1 MIELVDFYYEES
13 GHDMVRA
20 MESLPDVARDF
31 VYQETERCGDVRY
44 YLENYHVINS
54 EAEGYITLYPF
65 WDSQEIFFEVLYEPL
80 MAAQQVKLICLKARQ
95 LGMSTIAEGAI
106 FWKTIRNEG
115 HNTLVIAQEPGQAD
129 YLFGMS
135 QLAYSYLPWWMRPE
149 AKYEAKGHY
158 LVFDRKDKA
167 ESYTN
172 PGLRSQIFVDAANKV
187 SGLAGVGKT
196 LRAAHM
202 SEFSLWPDP
211 RLLTRGLLPTMNA
224 ADLLAII
231 ESTACGRRNHMF
243 TFWKDCVSG
252 KISGWTP
259 VFIESFRVKKY
270 YSIIAPDEKLELTK
284 DEQAMRKKV
293 LEESDFII
301 PLEHFKWR
309 REKINEYIAM
319 EGDDAIF
326 YEQYPAL
333 NWLEAFQGSTLCA
346 FNKKKLNVILS
357 NCRQPEYY
365 GEIDLEA
372 DMKTPKFELTK
383 VKKEHHRPANIPLQE
398 GYGGRLRIWKMP
410 EDGESYYIG
419 ADVAQ
424 GVKGGD
430 FSAAYV
436 MKIGRGPEP
445 DEFVAEF
452 HGWINPTPYARVLAA
467 LGYWYG
473 IAEISVECNDI
484 GLKTSLELLKILEYP
499 NLFRW
504 KHYDKLKNFLSDFMG
519 WYTNQ
524 KTRELLIS
532 AMREAIDDDVIS
544 ILSEELV
551 EEMQDFGA
559 ESIGARFEGQEGHDD
574 RCFTP
579 DTLIRTNRG
588 AIPISEVRCG
598 DSVLSHDAYW
608 HAVNAAGSR
617 FVDEEIVSIKVGGIQ
632 KPISCTKEHPILIR
646 ERGRKMG
653 PHGSKGRG
661 TVLFGEPRWVT
672 AAGISKGDAVFIP
685 VAPALQPPPLTDS
698 EMYLLG
704 WYFADGSLPSGEKNG
719 LKITFGGDEEASAL
733 LVRDIIERMVRSHPT
748 EFFAG
753 VGRKARRVCGSSV
766 TVKRHPSTSSSG
778 KFHGWI
784 DITCTNRWLASW
796 IRKWAGPSGGKFIHE
811 SILYGR
817 GTLPFAIGFL
827 EGDGSQK
834 SARRAVDAAQVDR
847 KVLEGIREILLRNG
861 VWCLVGEKANRGL
874 NRLYIGAPW
883 VNKML
888 SIFSGSKF
896 SPVGRL
902 LEHPIAR
909 WDGNGFWVGVSEVK
923 RERYSGEVFNLSV
936 DDSHSYTAG
945 EIAVHNCFA
954 SMITRF
960 CAHDSDFGKQ
970 AASRPREEPTGDP
983 RIKKDYQNSDFS
995 ATQDRHRLHKSNE
1008 NAYFG
1013 GVPAKDEPGPPDG
1026 FLEELGIYA
1035 SIGEAYSDDDGEG
1048 WKNL

>member
-1 MIELVDFYYEES
+1 MKVRRKDPHLDEMIDLVDFYYEEAS
-13 GHDMVRA
+13 HDIVRA
-20 MESLPDVARDF
+20 MESLPDVARNF
-31 VYQETERCGDVRY
+31 VDQETERCGDIRY

-54 EAEGYITLYPF
+54 ESEGYITLYPF
-65 WDSQEIFFEVLYEPL
+65 WDSQEIFFEVIYLPL
-80 MAAQQVKLICLKARQ
+80 MNGQKIKIVVLKSRQQGL
-95 LGMSTIAEGAI
+95 STISQGCI

-135 QLAYSYLPWWMRPE
+135 QLAYSFLPWWMRPE

-158 LVFDRKDKA
+158 LIFDRKDKA

-172 PGLRSQIFVDAANKV
+172 PGLRSQILVDAANKV

-202 SEFSLWPDP
+202 SEFSLWPNP

-224 ADLLAII
+224 EDLLAII

-243 TFWKDCVSG
+243 RFWKDVLSH
-252 KISGWTP
+252 KIEDWSP
-259 VFIESFRVKKY
+259 VFIESYRVKKY
-270 YSIIAPDEKLELTK
+270 CTAILKGDNFELTK
-284 DEQAMRKKV
+284 DEQDRRRKA
-293 LEESDFII
+293 LEDNNAVV

-326 YEQYPAL
+326 YEQYPM
-333 NWLEAFQGSTLCA
+333 NWLEAFQASGLCA
-346 FNKKKLNVILS
+346 FNKKTLVSMMSI
-357 NCRQPEYY
+357 CRQPEYY
-365 GEIDLEA
+365 GEIDLES
-372 DMKTPKFELTK
+372 DNRTPKPSLTK
-383 VKKEHHRPANIPLQE
+383 VKKEEHRPANIPLQE
-398 GYGGRLRIWKMP
+398 EFGGRLRVWKFP

-473 IAEISVECNDI
+473 DAEISVECNDI

-532 AMREAIDDDVIS
+532 GMREAVDDGVIR
-544 ILSEELV
+544 IPSEELI

-559 ESIGARFEGQEGHDD
+559 EQIGARFEGQEGHDD
-574 RCFTP
+574 LVF
-579 DTLIRTNRG
+579 
-588 AIPISEVRCG
+588 
-598 DSVLSHDAYW
+598 
-608 HAVNAAGSR
+608 AA
-617 FVDEEIVSIKVGGIQ
+617 
-632 KPISCTKEHPILIR
+632 
-646 ERGRKMG
+646 
-653 PHGSKGRG
+653 
-661 TVLFGEPRWVT
+661 
-672 AAGISKGDAVFIP
+672 
-685 VAPALQPPPLTDS
+685 
-698 EMYLLG
+698 
-704 WYFADGSLPSGEKNG
+704 
-719 LKITFGGDEEASAL
+719 
-733 LVRDIIERMVRSHPT
+733 
-748 EFFAG
+748 
-753 VGRKARRVCGSSV
+753 
-766 TVKRHPSTSSSG
+766 
-778 KFHGWI
+778 
-784 DITCTNRWLASW
+784 
-796 IRKWAGPSGGKFIHE
+796 
-811 SILYGR
+811 
-817 GTLPFAIGFL
+817 
-827 EGDGSQK
+827 
-834 SARRAVDAAQVDR
+834 
-847 KVLEGIREILLRNG
+847 
-861 VWCLVGEKANRGL
+861 
-874 NRLYIGAPW
+874 
-883 VNKML
+883 
-888 SIFSGSKF
+888 
-896 SPVGRL
+896 
-902 LEHPIAR
+902 
-909 WDGNGFWVGVSEVK
+909 
-923 RERYSGEVFNLSV
+923 
-936 DDSHSYTAG
+936 
-945 EIAVHNCFA
+945 
-954 SMITRF
+954 MITRF

-970 AASRPREEPTGDP
+970 AASKPREEPTGDP

-1013 GVPAKDEPGPPDG
+1013 GVPAKDEPGVPDG